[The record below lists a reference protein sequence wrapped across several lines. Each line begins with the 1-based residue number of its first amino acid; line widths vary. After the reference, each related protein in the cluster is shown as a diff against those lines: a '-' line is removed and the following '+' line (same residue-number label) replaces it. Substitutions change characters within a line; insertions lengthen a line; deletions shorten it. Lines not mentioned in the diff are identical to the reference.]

1 MTAAGQAATGGAGT
15 GASAVRTAL
24 VLYWSHS
31 GNTER
36 VASSIRAG
44 LKAGGLGVTMAR
56 IERAGA
62 DTAVDA
68 DGTTGESAPRAG
80 ADADTA
86 VAADVTVA
94 ADVVDLDLFAYDLV
108 CLGFPSHHWHPPK
121 PVDDYLKAK
130 FAAYRKE
137 GRILPC
143 APQIPGKN
151 ALIFCTYSGP
161 HTGIREAL
169 PAGRYAGQFFEH
181 LGFAV
186 VDEWYV
192 LAEFHGNEVL
202 STTGRMGD
210 VRGLPSAQDLA
221 RIQDQTRLLAGRL

>member
-1 MTAAGQAATGGAGT
+1 MAAPDAAAAGGSVA
-15 GASAVRTAL
+15 RTAL

-31 GNTER
+31 GNTEK
-36 VASSIRAG
+36 VARSIQAG
-44 LKAGGLGVTMAR
+44 LEAGGFGVTMAR
-56 IERAGA
+56 IGRAGA
-62 DTAVDA
+62 DTAVDGGGA
-68 DGTTGESAPRAG
+68 SEGAPRAG
-80 ADADTA
+80 ADADAA
-86 VAADVTVA
+86 VAADVA
-94 ADVVDLDLFAYDLV
+94 DLDLFAYDLV
-108 CLGFPSHHWHPPK
+108 CLGFPSYQWHPPK
-121 PVDDYLKAK
+121 PVDDYLKTR

-143 APQIPGKN
+143 APRIPGKN

-161 HTGIREAL
+161 HTGIREAV
-169 PAGRYAGQFFEH
+169 PAGKYAGQFLEH

-210 VRGLPSAQDLA
+210 VRGLPSEQDLA
-221 RIQDQTRLLAGRL
+221 RIQGQARLLAGRL